1 MKTLLSSFACSGL
14 VALGVLAGLS
24 SATIAGPLTGP
35 VSGISGLPSTLPV
48 HRTGSGEWDPN
59 CGVGRQCVVGTNRV
73 IRRDFRRNDINEVRD
88 WGGRRNW
95 EGRRNWRSS
104 DWRPRRYYRPRHYY
118 RDPGV
123 FLGFGLGLPAYRYI
137 YPGYSYAQPSYRYV
151 PRYVQP
157 PRHNRVQMSRAHV
170 DWCYSRYRS
179 YRAYDNTF
187 QPYNGPRRQCYSPYS

>member
-1 MKTLLSSFACSGL
+1 MKKLLSSFACSGL

-24 SATIAGPLTGP
+24 TETMA
-35 VSGISGLPSTLPV
+35 
-48 HRTGSGEWDPN
+48 GSGEWDPN
-59 CGVGRQCVVGTNRV
+59 CGIGRQCIAGTN
-73 IRRDFRRNDINEVRD
+73 IPFINRDFQRNGIREVRD
-88 WGGRRNW
+88 WDSRREWDGRRNW
-95 EGRRNWRSS
+95 DGPRYRRGD
-104 DWRPRRYYRPRHYY
+104 DWRPQRYYRPRNYY

-137 YPGYSYAQPSYRYV
+137 YPGYSYAQPTYRYV

-157 PRHNRVQMSRAHV
+157 RRYSRVQMSRAHV

-187 QPYNGPRRQCYSPYS
+187 QPYNGPRRQCYSPYG